1 MRIFLA
7 DTVHNSGELAPNTV
21 PYNVARIAAFCQS
34 RHPGHSY
41 HLYKDPHELI
51 AELKT
56 SAPDVL
62 AISNY
67 FWNHRL
73 NHRIIRFAKRRY
85 PDMVVV
91 VGGPNLDR
99 NPSAYAEYA
108 ARYPDVDFV
117 VVEEGETAFESII
130 SALTHAP
137 ELPLEDL
144 KRRDLPGTFA
154 VLRGA
159 QIHVSPSLPRA
170 RSLDDLP
177 SPYLNGM
184 LDPFL
189 ERGMH
194 PIVEFVRG
202 CPYKCAFCEQ
212 GSGFF
217 TTLAH
222 LSRPRIEAEVEY
234 IRARAKV
241 GQLIVADVNFGI
253 IKRDLDVAKFL
264 KASYVEHG
272 WPSELYLY
280 NAKVP
285 TPHVLDCIET
295 LHPIAA
301 LCMSFQSTDLD
312 VLKNIHRENIGYD
325 KYSFITQWAK
335 KKDIPVGTELIYGL
349 PGETRAS
356 FMKGYETLLA
366 FRADYLS
373 SYNLRLFAGTEL
385 NTAESRTRYETT
397 TRFRP
402 MDINLGE
409 YDLEPPERILE
420 LEEIVF
426 TNSTLSAD
434 DFFYVRQVAFLVE
447 SLWNT
452 GYLRPALAFLANHGA
467 HVTAIFDEILA
478 SAPSDP
484 GASAFFSEYARLA
497 REELAENS
505 DDLLARCEDD
515 VYWDSLVHG
524 RGVNMKLNLAFAG
537 RLMFF
542 DNAVDDYLYATVA
555 RIGARVLPDASADAF
570 TDVLAHCRAS
580 KIDLDQPEPRDR
592 ELLYDVQAWIHETYP
607 DDFERF
613 RLAERTTFRYALG
626 DTALPAAMRI
636 KQRMNRR
643 GASLSSIAERM
654 MMELPRADRELRR
667 VTRVAA
673 PGSAVPVT
681 SNLADR
687 MSW

>member
-1 MRIFLA
+1 MRILLA
-7 DTVHNSGELAPNTV
+7 DTVHNSGALAPNTV

-34 RHPGHSY
+34 RHPEHSY
-41 HLYKDPHELI
+41 HLFKDPHELL
-51 AELKT
+51 AELK
-56 SAPDVL
+56 AERPDVL

-73 NHRIIRFAKRRY
+73 NHRILRFAKALH
-85 PDMVVV
+85 PNVVV
-91 VGGPNLDR
+91 VTGGPNLDR
-99 NPSAYAEYA
+99 DPDAYRAYA

-117 VVEEGETAFESII
+117 VVEEGETSFESII
-130 SALTHAP
+130 AALSGGDAAP
-137 ELPLEDL
+137 LNDV
-144 KRRDLPGTFA
+144 KMRDLPGSFA
-154 VLRGA
+154 SLRNGE
-159 QIHVSPSLPRA
+159 IHLSPSQPRL

-184 LDPFL
+184 LDQFL

-234 IRARAKV
+234 IRPRAKD

-264 KASYVEHG
+264 KASFLEHG
-272 WPSELYLY
+272 WPTELYLY

-285 TPHVLDCIET
+285 TPHVLECIET

-312 VLKNIHRENIGYD
+312 VLRNIHRENIGYD
-325 KYSFITQWAK
+325 KYSFITHWAK

-349 PGETRAS
+349 PGETRES
-356 FMKGYETLLA
+356 FIRGYETILG

-385 NTAESRTRYETT
+385 NTPESRTQYRTT

-409 YDLEPPERILE
+409 YAFEQPERVLE
-420 LEEIVF
+420 VEEIVF
-426 TNSTLSAD
+426 TNASLDDD
-434 DFFYVRQVAFLVE
+434 DFFYVRQIAFLVE

-467 HVTAIFDEILA
+467 QVTQIFDEILSA
-478 SAPSDP
+478 APSDA
-484 GASAFFSEYARLA
+484 GAAAFFGEYERLA
-497 REELAENS
+497 REELAASADELFHRC
-505 DDLLARCEDD
+505 DDDA
-515 VYWDSLVHG
+515 YWDSLVHG

-542 DNAVDDYLYATVA
+542 DNSVDDYLYATVA
-555 RIGARVLPDASADAF
+555 RVGKRLLPAESRDAF
-570 TDVLAHCRAS
+570 ADVLAHCRAS
-580 KIDLDQPEPRDR
+580 KIDLDQPAPRDC
-592 ELLYDVQAWIHETYP
+592 ELRYDIHAWIHETYP
-607 DDFERF
+607 EDFERF
-613 RLAERTTFRYALG
+613 RLPAAETFRYALEPG
-626 DTALPAAMRI
+626 TLPAAMRI
-636 KQRMNRR
+636 KQRLNRR

-667 VTRVAA
+667 VTRVAVVEPSMPLA
-673 PGSAVPVT
+673 P
-681 SNLADR
+681 NLAER
-687 MSW
+687 MAW